1 VYGCGCR
8 FLCECVLPGVH
19 QEAGRSEWRLQ
30 RVGSE
35 GEEECGAGEKSSS
48 GQLERIQGQLG
59 APWALWQALCVLPV
73 LLVREG

>member
-1 VYGCGCR
+1 MAVGVGFCVSA
-8 FLCECVLPGVH
+8 VLPGVH

-59 APWALWQALCVLPV
+59 APWAFWQALCMLPV
-73 LLVREG
+73 LFVREG

>member
-1 VYGCGCR
+1 MA
-8 FLCECVLPGVH
+8 LTE
-19 QEAGRSEWRLQ
+19 

-73 LLVREG
+73 LLVRER